1 MKVKTTSKTLSID
14 GHSVSSDQRNGIPLF
29 PPNKSKSIK
38 KAWIDSHEMWVA
50 IIQNGEKRAITPIVI
65 KSSLYWMDA
74 VTGGIH
80 WPVGMEVRRNANEA
94 TEILMAINSSSKQR
108 SDDE

>member
-1 MKVKTTSKTLSID
+1 
-14 GHSVSSDQRNGIPLF
+14 
-29 PPNKSKSIK
+29 
-38 KAWIDSHEMWVA
+38 MWVA